1 VFKPIFTSLLALS
14 LSACTSIPISSMY
27 KLSRID
33 FMTTDLSR
41 MRIAI
46 ALPTDLKPRPGG
58 VHMDL
63 AYQQGDGPEEKRVLK
78 LEDAVLAADFV
89 GLPQALSGNKTYV
102 YNLSKDDVTTLNKIR
117 SDAAIAKTKGQKGSL
132 SMGVAAKEFCANN
145 TISNSPLLV
154 TTYVFT
160 SENNEYVVLTRD
172 IDLRGDKSISA
183 SLDHLEPCS
192 K

>member
-1 VFKPIFTSLLALS
+1 MLKPIFASLLALS
-14 LSACTSIPISSMY
+14 VAGCTSIPISSMY

-46 ALPTDLKPRPGG
+46 TLPTNLSPRPGG

-63 AYQQGDGPEEKRVLK
+63 AYQQGDKAEEKRVLK
-78 LEDAVLAADFV
+78 LQDAVSAADFV
-89 GLPQALSGNKTYV
+89 GLPEAPSGNKTYV
-102 YNLSKDDVTTLNKIR
+102 YHMSNEDVSTLNKIR
-117 SDAAIAKTKGQKGSL
+117 NDGAVGKTRGEKGSL
-132 SMGVAAKEFCANN
+132 SMGVAAKEFCANGN
-145 TISNSPLLV
+145 IANAPLLV

-172 IDLRGDKSISA
+172 IDLRSDKTISA